1 MWFRACAGVAVCF
14 FALAQQVAA
23 AWLISVLSSC
33 CASILECVGVYAM
46 LVARWACV
54 NVMLVARSLRV
65 NATLVARCDIFL
77 SWLSTYWRRLR
88 RASVYLGTYL
98 GTLTLLNRRKQ
109 WLIN

>member
-1 MWFRACAGVAVCF
+1 MAHQRAEFVLCFHLGVCWGLRDVGG
-14 FALAQQVAA
+14 AL
-23 AWLISVLSSC
+23 
-33 CASILECVGVYAM
+33 G
-46 LVARWACV
+46 ACV